1 LDQGDDLSNT
11 QAVAHICS
19 IGGINLLHHQPP
31 MRIVGA
37 GVTPHQCSPDSVI
50 ADVVFVVLTTAFQIH
65 HFVTDIEVYCTRS
78 TAKESG
84 VDVLPD
90 KCEYRLFNRK
100 TIVTIVTVVIA
111 QLDVCLEEIQWAI
124 AASGLMH
131 DLLDWL
137 HEYLVNL
144 HCCATLCASSK

>member
-1 LDQGDDLSNT
+1 
-11 QAVAHICS
+11 
-19 IGGINLLHHQPP
+19 
-31 MRIVGA
+31 
-37 GVTPHQCSPDSVI
+37 
-50 ADVVFVVLTTAFQIH
+50 
-65 HFVTDIEVYCTRS
+65 VYCTRS

-144 HCCATLCASSK
+144 HCCVTLSLFATVRLANDDTARGATIRRLEDLIQICTAVSSSFTGPAKLPFFKVLINLYKMLGALSKEVCLNRECLCCSVL